1 VRERVLVVDDSLL
14 VRRALRRLL
23 EAAGCIV
30 VGECATG
37 DEAAARVAVL
47 RPDVVTLDLDM
58 PRGDG
63 LGAIEHIMAERP
75 TPILVV
81 TGAPRFRGLDAHFE
95 ALTRGAID
103 LVAKPGTEEEGARLV
118 ELVRTAATIPV
129 VPHVRGT
136 ARRRRR
142 GSSTM
147 PPPRALA
154 EVPPAVVV
162 VGASTGGPGT
172 LRTMLRGLGARHP
185 TPIVVVQHMAEDF
198 ADGFVHWL
206 GSQVPMAVVETA
218 PGQRLRPGC
227 VHVAVRGPHVT
238 IGPDGVVGLA
248 HAPAAPHSPSV
259 DALFTSVATSFAGR
273 ALGVLLTGMGADG
286 ADGLAAIA
294 AAGGLT
300 IAQDE
305 ETSAVFGM
313 PRAAIE
319 RGAARIVLP
328 IDRIARAVGDACRI
342 APRPQPRTGAL
353 DA

>member
-1 VRERVLVVDDSLL
+1 VRIRVLIVDDSLL
-14 VRRALRRLL
+14 VRRALRLLL
-23 EAAGCIV
+23 EDAGCVV

-37 DEAAARVAVL
+37 DEAATQVGLL

-63 LGAIEHIMAERP
+63 LAAIERIMAERP

-95 ALTRGAID
+95 ALTRGAIE
-103 LVAKPGTEEEGARLV
+103 LVAKPGNAAEGARLV
-118 ELVRTAATIPV
+118 ELVRIAATIPV

-142 GSSTM
+142 TPSSA
-147 PPPRALA
+147 PPPRPLA
-154 EVPPAVVV
+154 DVRAAVVV
-162 VGASTGGPGT
+162 IGASTGGPGT
-172 LRTMLRGLGARHP
+172 LRTALGGVGNRHP

-198 ADGFVHWL
+198 ADGFVRWL
-206 GSQVPMAVVETA
+206 GGQIELPVVEA
-218 PGQRLRPGC
+218 VPGQRMRAGC
-227 VHVAVRGPHVT
+227 VHVAVRGPHVELRA
-238 IGPDGVVGLA
+238 DGVIA
-248 HAPAAPHSPSV
+248 TSDAPPTPHRPSC
-259 DALFTSVATSFAGR
+259 DALFASAAASFGAR
-273 ALGVLLTGMGADG
+273 ALGVLLTGMGDDG
-286 ADGLAAIA
+286 AEGLAAIA

-319 RGAARIVLP
+319 RGAARLVLP
-328 IDRIARAVGDACRI
+328 LDRIPRAIGEACRI
-342 APRPQPRTGAL
+342 SARPEPRTGAC